1 MSWKQL
7 MPSELNENLKTR
19 NPTLAP
25 QDLDKLE
32 LFINEAILFN
42 NKHNIFV
49 RTGPLEILE
58 KDIDDCM
65 DLVKKTQEKEKIL
78 DLGTG
83 GGFPG
88 IILGI
93 IKKDCEVHL
102 LEKSQ
107 KKCYFLKKIKN
118 LLDLKNIKIINTTIT
133 NKNSLGEYDLITAR
147 AFSSTKKILDLTQSN
162 LKKNGR
168 YILLKGTIEKIEE
181 ELETIN
187 TNKYKYEIIKTD
199 NQRFERHLIEIKHNE

>member
-1 MSWKQL
+1 
-7 MPSELNENLKTR
+7 MPSDLSEIVKTK
-19 NPTLAP
+19 NPTLSLK
-25 QDLDKLE
+25 DLTKLE
-32 LFINEAILFN
+32 SFINEAILFN

-65 DLVKKTQEKEKIL
+65 HLVEKTHQKEKIL

-93 IKKDCEVHL
+93 IKEDCEVHL

-107 KKCYFLKKIKN
+107 KKCYFLKKIKD
-118 LLDLKNIKIINTTIT
+118 LLSLENIKVINTTIT
-133 NKNSLGEYDLITAR
+133 NKNNLGEYDLITAR
-147 AFSSTKKILDLTQSN
+147 AFSSTKNILDLTQKN

-168 YILLKGTIEKIEE
+168 YILLKGTIEKIKEE
-181 ELETIN
+181 MESIN

-199 NQRFERHLIEIKHNE
+199 NQKFERHLIEIKHNE

>member
-1 MSWKQL
+1 
-7 MPSELNENLKTR
+7 MPSDLSEIVKTK
-19 NPTLAP
+19 NPTLSLK
-25 QDLDKLE
+25 DLTKLE
-32 LFINEAILFN
+32 SFINEAILFN

-65 DLVKKTQEKEKIL
+65 HLVEKTHQKEKIL

-107 KKCYFLKKIKN
+107 KKCYFLKKIKD
-118 LLDLKNIKIINTTIT
+118 LLSLENIKVINTTIT
-133 NKNSLGEYDLITAR
+133 KKNNLGEYDLITAR
-147 AFSSTKKILDLTQSN
+147 AFSSTKNILDLTQKN

-181 ELETIN
+181 EMESIN

-199 NQRFERHLIEIKHNE
+199 NQKFERHLIEIKHNE

>member
-1 MSWKQL
+1 
-7 MPSELNENLKTR
+7 MPSDLSEIVKTK
-19 NPTLAP
+19 NPTLSLK
-25 QDLDKLE
+25 DLTKLE
-32 LFINEAILFN
+32 SFINEAILFN

-65 DLVKKTQEKEKIL
+65 HLVEKTHQKEKIL

-107 KKCYFLKKIKN
+107 KKCYFLKKIKD
-118 LLDLKNIKIINTTIT
+118 LLSLENIKVINTTIT
-133 NKNSLGEYDLITAR
+133 KKNNLGEYDLITAR
-147 AFSSTKKILDLTQSN
+147 AFSSTKNILDLTQKN

-181 ELETIN
+181 ELESIN

-199 NQRFERHLIEIKHNE
+199 NQKFERHLIEIKHNE

>member
-1 MSWKQL
+1 
-7 MPSELNENLKTR
+7 MPSDLSEIVKTK
-19 NPTLAP
+19 NPTLSLK
-25 QDLDKLE
+25 DLTKLE
-32 LFINEAILFN
+32 SFINEAILFN

-65 DLVKKTQEKEKIL
+65 HLVEKTHQKEKIL

-93 IKKDCEVHL
+93 IKKDCEIHL

-107 KKCYFLKKIKN
+107 KKCYFLKKIKD
-118 LLDLKNIKIINTTIT
+118 LLSPENIKVINTTIT
-133 NKNSLGEYDLITAR
+133 KKNNLGEYDLITAR
-147 AFSSTKKILDLTQSN
+147 AFSSTKNILDLTQKN

-181 ELETIN
+181 EMESIN

-199 NQRFERHLIEIKHNE
+199 NQKFERHLIEIKHNE

>member
-1 MSWKQL
+1 
-7 MPSELNENLKTR
+7 MPSDLSEIVKTK
-19 NPTLAP
+19 NPTLSLK
-25 QDLDKLE
+25 DLTKLE
-32 LFINEAILFN
+32 SFINEAILFN

-65 DLVKKTQEKEKIL
+65 HLVEKTHQKEKIL

-93 IKKDCEVHL
+93 IKEDCEVHL

-107 KKCYFLKKIKN
+107 KKCYFLKKIKD
-118 LLDLKNIKIINTTIT
+118 LLSLENIKVINTTIT
-133 NKNSLGEYDLITAR
+133 KKNNLGEYDLITAR
-147 AFSSTKKILDLTQSN
+147 AFSSTKNILDLTQKN

-168 YILLKGTIEKIEE
+168 YILLKGTIEKIKEE
-181 ELETIN
+181 MESIN

-199 NQRFERHLIEIKHNE
+199 NQKFERHLIEIKHNE

>member
-1 MSWKQL
+1 
-7 MPSELNENLKTR
+7 MPSDLSEIVKTK
-19 NPTLAP
+19 NPTLSLK
-25 QDLDKLE
+25 DLTKLE
-32 LFINEAILFN
+32 SFINEAILFN

-65 DLVKKTQEKEKIL
+65 HLVEKTHQKEKIL

-93 IKKDCEVHL
+93 IKKDCEIHL

-107 KKCYFLKKIKN
+107 KKCYFLKKIKD
-118 LLDLKNIKIINTTIT
+118 LLSLENIKVINTTIT
-133 NKNSLGEYDLITAR
+133 KKNNLGEYDLITAR
-147 AFSSTKKILDLTQSN
+147 AFSSTKNILDLTQKN

-181 ELETIN
+181 EMESIN

-199 NQRFERHLIEIKHNE
+199 NQKFERHLIEIKHNE

>member
-1 MSWKQL
+1 
-7 MPSELNENLKTR
+7 MPSDLSEIVKTK
-19 NPTLAP
+19 NPTLSLK
-25 QDLDKLE
+25 DLTKLE
-32 LFINEAILFN
+32 SFINEAILFN

-65 DLVKKTQEKEKIL
+65 HLVEKTHQKEKIL

-93 IKKDCEVHL
+93 IKKDCEIHL

-107 KKCYFLKKIKN
+107 KKCYFLKKIKD
-118 LLDLKNIKIINTTIT
+118 LLSLENIKVINTTIT
-133 NKNSLGEYDLITAR
+133 KKNNLGEYDLITAR
-147 AFSSTKKILDLTQSN
+147 AFSSTKNILDLTQKN

-181 ELETIN
+181 ELESIN

-199 NQRFERHLIEIKHNE
+199 NQKFERHLIEIKHNE

>member
-1 MSWKQL
+1 
-7 MPSELNENLKTR
+7 MPSDLSEIVKTK
-19 NPTLAP
+19 NPTLSLK
-25 QDLDKLE
+25 DLTKLE
-32 LFINEAILFN
+32 SFINEAILFN

-65 DLVKKTQEKEKIL
+65 HLVEKTHQKEKIL

-93 IKKDCEVHL
+93 IKEDCEVHL

-107 KKCYFLKKIKN
+107 KKCYFLKKIKD
-118 LLDLKNIKIINTTIT
+118 LLSLENIKVINTTIT
-133 NKNSLGEYDLITAR
+133 KKNNLGEYDLITAR
-147 AFSSTKKILDLTQSN
+147 AFSSTKNILDLTQKN

-181 ELETIN
+181 EMESIN

-199 NQRFERHLIEIKHNE
+199 NQKFERHLIEIKHNE

>member
-1 MSWKQL
+1 
-7 MPSELNENLKTR
+7 MPSDLSEIVKTK
-19 NPTLAP
+19 NPTLSLK
-25 QDLDKLE
+25 DLTKLE
-32 LFINEAILFN
+32 SFINEAILFN

-65 DLVKKTQEKEKIL
+65 HLVEKTHQKEKIL

-93 IKKDCEVHL
+93 IKKDCEIHL

-107 KKCYFLKKIKN
+107 KKCYFLKKIKD
-118 LLDLKNIKIINTTIT
+118 LLSLENIKVINTTIT
-133 NKNSLGEYDLITAR
+133 KKNNLGEYDLITAR
-147 AFSSTKKILDLTQSN
+147 AFSSTKKILDLTQKN

-181 ELETIN
+181 EMESIN

-199 NQRFERHLIEIKHNE
+199 NQKFERHLIEIKHNE

>member
-1 MSWKQL
+1 
-7 MPSELNENLKTR
+7 MPSDLSEIVKTK
-19 NPTLAP
+19 NPTLSLK
-25 QDLDKLE
+25 DLTKLE
-32 LFINEAILFN
+32 SFINEAVLFN

-65 DLVKKTQEKEKIL
+65 HLVEKTHQKEKIL

-93 IKKDCEVHL
+93 IKKDCEIHL

-107 KKCYFLKKIKN
+107 KKCYFLKKIKD
-118 LLDLKNIKIINTTIT
+118 LLSLENIKVINTTIT
-133 NKNSLGEYDLITAR
+133 KKNNLGEYDLITAR
-147 AFSSTKKILDLTQSN
+147 AFSSTKNILDLTQKN

-181 ELETIN
+181 EMESIN

-199 NQRFERHLIEIKHNE
+199 NQKFERHLIEIKHNE

>member
-1 MSWKQL
+1 
-7 MPSELNENLKTR
+7 MPSDLSEIVKTK
-19 NPTLAP
+19 NPTLSLI
-25 QDLDKLE
+25 DLTKLE
-32 LFINEAILFN
+32 SFINEAILFN

-65 DLVKKTQEKEKIL
+65 HLVEKTHQKEKIL

-93 IKKDCEVHL
+93 IKKDCEIHL

-107 KKCYFLKKIKN
+107 KKCYFLKKIKD
-118 LLDLKNIKIINTTIT
+118 LLSLENIKVINTTIT
-133 NKNSLGEYDLITAR
+133 KKNNLGEYDLITAR
-147 AFSSTKKILDLTQSN
+147 AFSSTKNILDLTQKN

-181 ELETIN
+181 EMESIN

-199 NQRFERHLIEIKHNE
+199 NQKFERHLIEIKHNE

>member
-1 MSWKQL
+1 
-7 MPSELNENLKTR
+7 MPSDLSEIVKTK
-19 NPTLAP
+19 NPTLSLK
-25 QDLDKLE
+25 DLTKLE
-32 LFINEAILFN
+32 SFINEAILFN

-65 DLVKKTQEKEKIL
+65 HLVEKTHQKEKIL

-93 IKKDCEVHL
+93 IKKDCEIHL

-107 KKCYFLKKIKN
+107 KKCYFLKKIKD
-118 LLDLKNIKIINTTIT
+118 LLSLENIKVINTTIT
-133 NKNSLGEYDLITAR
+133 KKNNLGEYDLITAR
-147 AFSSTKKILDLTQSN
+147 AFSSTKNILDLTQKN

-181 ELETIN
+181 EIESIN

-199 NQRFERHLIEIKHNE
+199 NQKFERHLIEIKHNE

>member
-1 MSWKQL
+1 
-7 MPSELNENLKTR
+7 MPSDLSEIVKTK
-19 NPTLAP
+19 NPTLSLK
-25 QDLDKLE
+25 DLTKLE
-32 LFINEAILFN
+32 SFINEAILFN

-65 DLVKKTQEKEKIL
+65 HLVEKTHQKEKIL

-93 IKKDCEVHL
+93 IKKDCEIHL

-107 KKCYFLKKIKN
+107 KKCYFLKKIKD
-118 LLDLKNIKIINTTIT
+118 LLSLENIKVINTTIT
-133 NKNSLGEYDLITAR
+133 SKNNLGEYDLITAR
-147 AFSSTKKILDLTQSN
+147 AFSSTKNILDLTQKN

-181 ELETIN
+181 ELESIN

-199 NQRFERHLIEIKHNE
+199 NQKFERHLIEIKHNE

>member
-1 MSWKQL
+1 
-7 MPSELNENLKTR
+7 MPSDLSEIVKTK
-19 NPTLAP
+19 NPTLSLK
-25 QDLDKLE
+25 DLTKLE
-32 LFINEAILFN
+32 SFINEAILFN

-65 DLVKKTQEKEKIL
+65 HLVEKTHQKEKIL

-93 IKKDCEVHL
+93 LKKDCEVHL

-107 KKCYFLKKIKN
+107 KKCYFLKKIKD
-118 LLDLKNIKIINTTIT
+118 LLSLENIKVINTTIT
-133 NKNSLGEYDLITAR
+133 KKNNLGEYDLITAR
-147 AFSSTKKILDLTQSN
+147 AFSSTKNILDLTQKN

-181 ELETIN
+181 EMESIN

-199 NQRFERHLIEIKHNE
+199 NQKFERHLIEIKHNE

>member
-1 MSWKQL
+1 
-7 MPSELNENLKTR
+7 MPSDLSEIVKTK
-19 NPTLAP
+19 NPTLSLK
-25 QDLDKLE
+25 DLTKLE
-32 LFINEAILFN
+32 SFINEAILFN

-65 DLVKKTQEKEKIL
+65 HLVEKTHQKEKIL

-93 IKKDCEVHL
+93 MKKDCEIHL

-107 KKCYFLKKIKN
+107 KKCYFLKKIKD
-118 LLDLKNIKIINTTIT
+118 LLSLENIKVINTTIT
-133 NKNSLGEYDLITAR
+133 KKNNLGEYDLITAR
-147 AFSSTKKILDLTQSN
+147 AFSSTKNILDLTQKN

-181 ELETIN
+181 EMESIN

-199 NQRFERHLIEIKHNE
+199 NQKFERHLIEIKHNE

>member
-1 MSWKQL
+1 
-7 MPSELNENLKTR
+7 MPSDLSEIVKTK
-19 NPTLAP
+19 NPTLSLK
-25 QDLDKLE
+25 DLTKLE
-32 LFINEAILFN
+32 SFINEAILFN

-65 DLVKKTQEKEKIL
+65 HLVEKTHQKEKIL

-93 IKKDCEVHL
+93 IKEDCEVHL

-107 KKCYFLKKIKN
+107 KKCYFLKKIKD
-118 LLDLKNIKIINTTIT
+118 LLSLENIKVINTTIT
-133 NKNSLGEYDLITAR
+133 NKNNLGEYDLITAR
-147 AFSSTKKILDLTQSN
+147 AFSSTKNILDLTQKN

-181 ELETIN
+181 EMESIN

-199 NQRFERHLIEIKHNE
+199 NQKFERHLIEIKHNE